1 VREFRAYLSGF
12 MIGFGVVVSGVPLA
26 HASAG
31 AGVGEA
37 TVAGEEEV
45 VSGEAVEKPRI
56 PVEINS
62 HVERW
67 IHYFSVRD
75 RERFQRFLDRGQ
87 SYRDV
92 VENVLEENDLPA
104 ELYYLAMI
112 ESGFRTDALSHAS
125 AVGVWQFIP
134 GTGVRYGLR
143 IDRYVDERRDP
154 IRASEAAA
162 KYLRDLYNV
171 FGSWHL
177 AMAAYNAGEMRVMR
191 AVFNGR
197 SRNFWDLVKAGVLPK
212 ETADYVPKFL
222 AAVMIGQDPEAY
234 GFQVGDAKSPYPNL
248 EAVEVPGGIAMAD
261 LAEATKIPM
270 ADLSRFNPHLNTGRT
285 PGNSKTYEIWF
296 PAQRAAEVR
305 AGYESIAKLQKRPAR
320 EIPVLASS
328 RGAGSGATNSFH
340 TVKRGETLASIAKQH
355 KISVGHLKRMN
366 ELASDRVAM
375 GARLRLQPKTYVASE
390 TIRYRVKRG
399 ENLAFIARKFNTTVD
414 DIKKHNSLR
423 KNELRVGQI
432 LNIESVAD

>member
-1 VREFRAYLSGF
+1 MLEFKTSLLGLIF
-12 MIGFGVVVSGVPLA
+12 VLGVVASGDQLA
-26 HASAG
+26 HASEELEAAG
-31 AGVGEA
+31 AD
-37 TVAGEEEV
+37 EEV
-45 VSGEAVEKPRI
+45 VSAEAAEKPRI

-87 SYRDV
+87 SYREV

-112 ESGFRTDALSHAS
+112 ESGYRTDALSHAS

-154 IRASEAAA
+154 IRSSEAAA

-248 EAVEVPGGIAMAD
+248 EAVEVPGGIAISELAAVTRTPLAD
-261 LAEATKIPM
+261 LT
-270 ADLSRFNPHLNTGRT
+270 RFNPHLNSGRT

-296 PAQRAAEVR
+296 PAQSAAEVR
-305 AGYESIAKLQKRPAR
+305 AGHEAIAKLQKRPAR
-320 EIPVLASS
+320 DFPAVASAKAS
-328 RGAGSGATNSFH
+328 GPGAGSLNNSVH
-340 TVKRGETLASIAKQH
+340 VVRRGETLASIAKQH

-366 ELASDRVAM
+366 DLGSDHVAV
-375 GARLRLQPKTYVASE
+375 GGKRRLQTKSYVASE
-390 TIRYRVKRG
+390 VIRYRVKRG
-399 ENLAFIARKFNTTVD
+399 DNLAFIARKFKTTVNE
-414 DIKKHNSLR
+414 IKKQNSLR

-432 LNIESVAD
+432 LNIESKTE